1 MKKIITIFILLLT
14 VSTTL
19 LSKEKKESR
28 HSWEEIEYNSISATI
43 DENILYIFSDK
54 QCENLDIQIQDL
66 DGAVVYT
73 NKVSLQVGVEFMI
86 PVSNLLKEA
95 YQIVLTLNE
104 KTLRLGLSN
113 VNRLNDPFSRR
124 IY

>member
-28 HSWEEIEYNSISATI
+28 HTWEEIEYNSISATI

-54 QCENLDIQIQDL
+54 QCENLDIQIQDI
-66 DGAVVYT
+66 DGTVVYT
-73 NKVSLQVGVEFMI
+73 NRVSLQAGTEFMI
-86 PVSNLLKEA
+86 SVSNLSEGTS
-95 YQIVLTLNE
+95 QIVLIVNDRTLGIIPV
-104 KTLRLGLSN
+104 K
-113 VNRLNDPFSRR
+113 
-124 IY
+124 

>member
-28 HSWEEIEYNSISATI
+28 HTWEDVEYNSISATI

-54 QCENLDIQIQDL
+54 QYENLDIQIQDL

-73 NKVSLQVGVEFMI
+73 NKVSLQAGIEFI
-86 PVSNLLKEA
+86 TLVPNLSKET
-95 YQIVLTLNE
+95 YQMTLTANDQTLN
-104 KTLRLGLSN
+104 LGLSKTVSN
-113 VNRLNDPFSRR
+113 SKGE
-124 IY
+124 